1 MPYLI
6 LLFAIIA
13 ETIGTT
19 ALYASQQFTRP
30 LPSLL
35 TVLAYAVA
43 FYLLSLTL
51 KTLPVGV
58 MYAMWSGLGIVLI
71 ALIAFV
77 LYGQKLDLA
86 AVLGIALIVAGI
98 LVINLF
104 STTARH

>member
-6 LLFAIIA
+6 LLCAIIA

-104 STTARH
+104 SSTARH